1 MDSSKPCP
9 ETWALHASAQIAAQ
23 AMHLARICRNDSPA
37 GCADASPEVFAAM
50 IQAHAMNRIAAA
62 LGSLER
68 IATALEAGGAEE
80 TQLASAPEQL
90 PVRIGNGW
98 IHGVAPVSSHLVKS
112 WELVK
117 VYDPS
122 QARGWTWLQATEVTM
137 RDLWAPDNVDTS
149 PLFKQLT
156 LQRMGQPQP
165 TSAQEAPRG
174 PAVQAEPVASWGG
187 WRRGCPRWVDS
198 SSSRGFVEVPE
209 GGRLATLPTGRKF
222 RVKDFCAIGAADR
235 WAPIVL
241 VDWSFVEE
249 PASTPTTAP
258 QEPPA
263 GDPDTLVLGTSQER
277 HTGGSEALQGEG
289 EGQDVPEGEQGGR
302 EGPVAAPGG
311 HPLDRDGWIRSRLPA
326 RGDATPDGDVKVPR
340 GQAWFWHSW
349 HRVTPGQPWAPP
361 TTEPSPYTPQP
372 LPAHLAYPTSEG
384 WIHDRVPG
392 PEDGDEDGEVVVAVA
407 FRRAYAHWSH
417 IVPGQPWQRIF

>member
-1 MDSSKPCP
+1 MDKGQQD
-9 ETWALHASAQIAAQ
+9 ERREQLREQLREL
-23 AMHLARICRNDSPA
+23 M
-37 GCADASPEVFAAM
+37 ADAVDLVNASGIDDAQTENACLLALVH
-50 IQAHAMNRIAAA
+50 AHPLNRIANA

-98 IHGVAPVSSHLVKS
+98 IHGVAPVSSRLVKA

-174 PAVQAEPVASWGG
+174 TAARANPVASFGG
-187 WRRGCPRWVDS
+187 WRLGRPKWVD
-198 SSSRGFVEVPE
+198 SSRGFVEVPK
-209 GGRLATLPTGRKF
+209 GGRLAILPIGRKF
-222 RVKDFCAIGAADR
+222 RVKDFWAIGAADR
-235 WAPIVL
+235 WAPL
-241 VDWSFVEE
+241 ANSVDWSFVEE

-277 HTGGSEALQGEG
+277 HTGCSGSADRHDL
-289 EGQDVPEGEQGGR
+289 PTAGG
-302 EGPVAAPGG
+302 
-311 HPLDRDGWIRSRLPA
+311 
-326 RGDATPDGDVKVPR
+326 
-340 GQAWFWHSW
+340 
-349 HRVTPGQPWAPP
+349 
-361 TTEPSPYTPQP
+361 
-372 LPAHLAYPTSEG
+372 
-384 WIHDRVPG
+384 
-392 PEDGDEDGEVVVAVA
+392 
-407 FRRAYAHWSH
+407 
-417 IVPGQPWQRIF
+417 